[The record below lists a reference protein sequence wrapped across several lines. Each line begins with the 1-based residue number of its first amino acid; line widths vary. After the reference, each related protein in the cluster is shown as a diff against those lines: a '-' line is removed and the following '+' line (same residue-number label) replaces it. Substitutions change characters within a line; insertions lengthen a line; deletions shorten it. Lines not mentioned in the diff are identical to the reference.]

1 MDGSFKMENY
11 VYTSIL
17 CMLSVI
23 CFLVAV
29 TLTAVQKH
37 VDVGNVFW
45 GLFGAFF
52 ILFGVFAFTNP
63 LSFLNNDNRVGNYE
77 EVDAD
82 FKYAQQTTD
91 RQERD
96 EAKAHAQSTRQS
108 ADAAMAQA
116 KRKMKN
122 MAFS

>member
-1 MDGSFKMENY
+1 
-11 VYTSIL
+11 
-17 CMLSVI
+17 MLSVI

-37 VDVGNVFW
+37 VDVGNVFL
-45 GLFGAFF
+45 GLFSAFF

-63 LSFLNNDNRVGNYE
+63 LSCLNNDNRVGNYA

-82 FKYAQQTTD
+82 FKYAQQTND

-96 EAKAHAQSTRQS
+96 EAKAHAQSTKQS
-108 ADAAMAQA
+108 ADDAMAQA

-122 MAFS
+122 MAGPW